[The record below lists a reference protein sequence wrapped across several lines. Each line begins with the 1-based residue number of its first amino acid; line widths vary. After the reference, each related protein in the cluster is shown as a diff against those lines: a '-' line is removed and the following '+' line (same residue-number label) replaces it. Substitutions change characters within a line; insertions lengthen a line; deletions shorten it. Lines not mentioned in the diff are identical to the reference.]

1 MSGIRER
8 WPAAL
13 ALVAALLGL
22 TFGSLSSLDYIQHL
36 DRQIHDVHCSYV
48 PGLGAEASPDNACRV
63 AMYSP
68 FAALFRDSFWG
79 GVPIALFAVGAFGFF
94 AAFAL
99 YLLLAG
105 PLAPRRGLLFLAVFG
120 VAPLLVSVL
129 MGTISVLKLGH
140 FCKTCVGIYISSAM
154 LAVAGI
160 AGYAGDRVGVSPNA
174 PTAALPR
181 RIPPTWSGAPDAT
194 LVDPE
199 PFERKWGRP
208 LGGFMLIPAWAL
220 ALALFST
227 VPALLYVSALPSYAS
242 YIHGCGTLEKPTEAT
257 NALLHVTFPGAT
269 QPATLFVDPLC
280 PTCKAFHQRL
290 VSEGLLDKLDLTLVV
305 FPLDNDC
312 NWMLDRPVHP
322 GSCVVSKAV
331 ICSEHRALPVLEWAY
346 ENQDELLAAAKSG
359 GGIPNVRAMIKARW
373 PGLDACIDAKET
385 KMRLDRTLRY
395 IVNNHLQVSTPQMYL
410 GDTRLCDE
418 DTDMGLSYTM
428 RKLAPALRGK

>member
-36 DRQIHDVHCSYV
+36 DRGIHDVHCSYV

-105 PLAPRRGLLFLAVFG
+105 PSAPRRGLLFLAVFG
-120 VAPLLVSVL
+120 ATPLMVSVL
-129 MGTISVLKLGH
+129 MATISALKLGH
-140 FCKTCVGIYISSAM
+140 FCKTCVGIYISSTL
-154 LAVAGI
+154 LAIAAI
-160 AGYAGDRVGVSPNA
+160 AGYVGDRLAA
-174 PTAALPR
+174 PTPVR
-181 RIPPTWSGAPDAT
+181 RIPPTYPGTSDQT
-194 LVDPE
+194 VVDHE
-199 PFERKWGRP
+199 PFEQKWGRP

-220 ALALFST
+220 ALGVFSA
-227 VPALLYVSALPSYAS
+227 VPALLYVSALPSYSS
-242 YIHGCGTLEKPTEAT
+242 YIHGCGTLEKAAEPA
-257 NALLHVTFPGAT
+257 NGLLHVSFPGAT

-290 VSEGLLDKLDLTLVV
+290 VSEGLLDKLDLTLVL
-305 FPLDNDC
+305 FPLDNEC

-322 GSCVVSKAV
+322 GSCAVSKA
-331 ICSEHRALPVLEWAY
+331 ILCSEHRALPVLEWAY
-346 ENQDELLAAAKSG
+346 ENQDEILAAAKAG

-373 PGLDACIDAKET
+373 PGLDACIDSKET

-395 IVNNHLQVSTPQMYL
+395 IVNNHLQVSTPQMFL

-418 DTDMGLSYTM
+418 DTDMGLSYTI
-428 RKLAPALRGK
+428 RKLAPGLRGK